1 MPYPTVV
8 MAFFQLWRGQ
18 MRTIFSAPSPFIHH
32 RHHRPS
38 PSPQS
43 RSVARGGVDREGGYA
58 SAGHWRYREAN
69 RGSGSCTGVNGVSL
83 EQQAALIMPVTL
95 VLYLVA
101 IGWLLSE
108 QRPLLAGITSLLIS
122 FLPLWWQTTFTDSEA
137 NGFGILL
144 VFMLPIP
151 LLLILAGLVLGAI
164 RLIKRRLQP

>member
-1 MPYPTVV
+1 
-8 MAFFQLWRGQ
+8 
-18 MRTIFSAPSPFIHH
+18 
-32 RHHRPS
+32 
-38 PSPQS
+38 
-43 RSVARGGVDREGGYA
+43 
-58 SAGHWRYREAN
+58 
-69 RGSGSCTGVNGVSL
+69 L